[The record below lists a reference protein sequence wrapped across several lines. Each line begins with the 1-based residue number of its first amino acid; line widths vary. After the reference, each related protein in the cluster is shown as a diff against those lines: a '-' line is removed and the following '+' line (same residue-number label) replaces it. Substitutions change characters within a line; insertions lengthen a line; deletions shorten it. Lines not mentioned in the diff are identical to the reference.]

1 MTGVQMSQCSGLWRR
16 TLLIDVDGSR
26 DTSSDV
32 RWLQGLT
39 AFVDLRT
46 PVPAN
51 PAAQDGFAGWL
62 RQSGEV
68 FTWDRFTGLQPAG
81 EFPDEGRMHWD
92 DGVLVETGMHADYVE
107 HWVLHPVAGPRWAL
121 TLAGPDGA
129 RALLLRVGDLF
140 GWAAHTGTG
149 TEISLGAVTGQRWEI
164 TDSSGSGHRGTD
176 LAPRVHDRT
185 LTVRASQTW
194 TVLDSE
200 GEVTP

>member
-1 MTGVQMSQCSGLWRR
+1 MTGVRMSECTGLWRR
-16 TLLIDVDGSR
+16 TLLIDADGSR
-26 DTSSDV
+26 DTRSDV

-62 RQSGEV
+62 RQRGEV

-92 DGVLVETGMHADYVE
+92 DGVLVETGVHADYVE
-107 HWVLHPVAGPRWAL
+107 HWVPHPVAGPRWAL
-121 TLAGPDGA
+121 TLAGPQGA

-140 GWAAHTGTG
+140 GWAAHTGAG

>member
-1 MTGVQMSQCSGLWRR
+1 MTGVRMSECTGLWRR
-16 TLLIDVDGSR
+16 TLLIDADGSR

-68 FTWDRFTGLQPAG
+68 FTWDRFTGLQPVG

-92 DGVLVETGMHADYVE
+92 DGVLVETGVHADYVE

-140 GWAAHTGTG
+140 GWAAHTGAG